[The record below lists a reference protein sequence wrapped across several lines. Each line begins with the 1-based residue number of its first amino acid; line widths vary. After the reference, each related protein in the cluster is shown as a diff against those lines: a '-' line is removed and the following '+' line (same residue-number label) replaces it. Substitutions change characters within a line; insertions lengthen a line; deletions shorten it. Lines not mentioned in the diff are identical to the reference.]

1 MENVYSLIESDGNA
15 PVQERP
21 QKQFDVESWKERKQ
35 QEREA
40 AYALGDNTAVRVNED
55 PEALNGYLG
64 VMARFPERS
73 ALNTL
78 LVYAQRP
85 DATRIGTKEDWDK
98 EHARIKK
105 GERGF
110 TLIER
115 GDAYERDDGT
125 LGNFYDASRYFDAR
139 QTTARKVHPRRY
151 HEASVVMALVKTA
164 KPRIIAVDGLND
176 DLAVY
181 DRDTDTLRLQKDL
194 GQSQLFWALTSE
206 LAQAEFA
213 RSDANWS
220 RDAYFDRADLA
231 AIALAKRYGI
241 DAPFGD
247 APAPAPQGADPKEIR
262 AALSDVQGAVKA
274 ISRQAALELD
284 RPKERDQARGR

>member
-1 MENVYSLIESDGNA
+1 MENVYSLIESTGNA
-15 PVQERP
+15 PMQERP
-21 QKQFDVESWKERKQ
+21 QKQFDKEAWKERKQ

-40 AYALGDNTAVRVNED
+40 AYALGYDAAVRVNED

-98 EHARIKK
+98 ERARIKK

-125 LGNFYDASRYFDAR
+125 LGNFYDAARYFDAS

-151 HEASVVMALVKTA
+151 QEAGVVVALVKTA
-164 KPRIIAVDGLND
+164 KPRIIAVDDLHD
-176 DLAVY
+176 ELAVY

-194 GQSQLFWALTSE
+194 GQSQLFWALSSE

-213 RSDANWS
+213 RGDANWN
-220 RDAYFDRADLA
+220 REAYFDRADLA

-241 DAPFGD
+241 DAPCGD
-247 APAPAPQGADPKEIR
+247 APAPAPRGADAKEIR
-262 AALSDVQGAVKA
+262 EALSDVQGAVKA

-284 RPKERDQARGR
+284 RPKERDQALAR